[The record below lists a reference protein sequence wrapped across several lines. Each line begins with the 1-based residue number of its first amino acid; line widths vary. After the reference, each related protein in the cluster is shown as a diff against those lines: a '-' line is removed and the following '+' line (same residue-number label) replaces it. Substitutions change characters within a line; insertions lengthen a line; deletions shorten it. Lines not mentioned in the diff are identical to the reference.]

1 MLKNE
6 LEEIIE
12 KCDEDISMLVKN
24 LSSKEILFN
33 YNEEKIYP
41 SASIIKI
48 PIMIEA
54 LSKADDLQIPL
65 LSKIKIKDSDKI
77 DFSIITEQNLTQ
89 CTFLELITWMII
101 DSDNTATNVLI
112 DLLGMDKINERI
124 NSLGMN
130 NTKLQRKMMDFE
142 AIKEGGN
149 NSTSLKDML
158 IVMEG
163 LYRGEIIN
171 KEISKRAIDIMKNQR
186 DNSMLKRYIT
196 ENVVVANKTGELD
209 NLNNDVGI
217 FYIKRADYFI
227 GVFVHK
233 SQNNQKA
240 YEIIGKLS
248 KKVYDY
254 FIDNQ
259 NENSTYKLEFDYQY
273 SMFNDWILWIEQLSL
288 IED

>member
-1 MLKNE
+1 MLENE
-6 LEEIIE
+6 LKEIIE

-24 LSSKEILFN
+24 LSSDEILLN
-33 YNEEKIYP
+33 YNGEKIYP

-65 LSKIKIKDSDKI
+65 LSKIKIKDSDKV

-112 DLLGMDKINERI
+112 DLLAMDKINERI
-124 NSLGMN
+124 NSLAMKD
-130 NTKLQRKMMDFE
+130 TKLQRKMMDFE
-142 AIKEGGN
+142 AIKEGKN
-149 NSTSLKDML
+149 NYTSLKDML
-158 IVMEG
+158 VVMEG
-163 LYRGEIIN
+163 LYRGKIIN
-171 KEISKRAIDIMKNQR
+171 KEVSKRAIDIMKNQR

-217 FYIKRADYFI
+217 FYTKRADYFI
-227 GVFVHK
+227 GIFVHK
-233 SQNNQKA
+233 AQNNQKA
-240 YEIIGKLS
+240 HEIIGKLS

-259 NENSTYKLEFDYQY
+259 NENSTYKLKFDYQY
-273 SMFNDWILWIEQLSL
+273 SMFND
-288 IED
+288 

>member
-1 MLKNE
+1 MLENE
-6 LEEIIE
+6 LKEIIE

-24 LSSKEILFN
+24 LSRNEILLN

-54 LSKADDLQIPL
+54 LSKADDSQIPL
-65 LSKIKIKDSDKI
+65 LSKIKIKDSDKV
-77 DFSIITEQNLTQ
+77 DFSIITEQNLAQ

-124 NSLGMN
+124 NSLGMKS
-130 NTKLQRKMMDFE
+130 TELQRKMMDFE
-142 AIKEGGN
+142 AIKEGKN
-149 NSTSLKDML
+149 NSTSLKDMS
-158 IVMEG
+158 VAMEG
-163 LYRGEIIN
+163 LYRGKIIN
-171 KEISKRAIDIMKNQR
+171 KEVSKRAIDIMKNQR

-196 ENVVVANKTGELD
+196 DNVVVANKTGELD

-217 FYIKRADYFI
+217 FYTKRSDYFI
-227 GVFVHK
+227 GIFVHK
-233 SQNNQKA
+233 AQNNQKA
-240 YEIIGKLS
+240 REIIGKLS

-259 NENSTYKLEFDYQY
+259 NESSNYKLEFDYQY
-273 SMFNDWILWIEQLSL
+273 SMFND
-288 IED
+288 

>member
-1 MLKNE
+1 MLENE
-6 LEEIIE
+6 LKEIIE

-24 LSSKEILFN
+24 LSSDEILLN
-33 YNEEKIYP
+33 YNGEKIYP

-65 LSKIKIKDSDKI
+65 LSKIKIKDSDKV

-89 CTFLELITWMII
+89 CTVLELITWMII

-112 DLLGMDKINERI
+112 DLLAMDKINERI
-124 NSLGMN
+124 NSLAMKD
-130 NTKLQRKMMDFE
+130 TKLQRKMMDFE
-142 AIKEGGN
+142 AIKEGKN
-149 NSTSLKDML
+149 NYTSLKDML
-158 IVMEG
+158 VVMEG
-163 LYRGEIIN
+163 LYRGKIIN
-171 KEISKRAIDIMKNQR
+171 KEVSKRAIDIMKNQR

-217 FYIKRADYFI
+217 FYTKRADYFI
-227 GVFVHK
+227 GIFVHK
-233 SQNNQKA
+233 AQNNQKA
-240 YEIIGKLS
+240 HEIIGKLS

-259 NENSTYKLEFDYQY
+259 NENSTYKLKFDYQY
-273 SMFNDWILWIEQLSL
+273 SMFND
-288 IED
+288 

>member
-1 MLKNE
+1 MLENE
-6 LEEIIE
+6 LKEIIE

-24 LSSKEILFN
+24 LSSDEILLN
-33 YNEEKIYP
+33 YNGEKIYP

-65 LSKIKIKDSDKI
+65 LSKIKIKDSDKV
-77 DFSIITEQNLTQ
+77 DFSIITEQNLAQ

-124 NSLGMN
+124 NSLGMKS
-130 NTKLQRKMMDFE
+130 TELQRKMMDFE
-142 AIKEGGN
+142 AIKEGEN
-149 NSTSLKDML
+149 NSTSLKDMS
-158 IVMEG
+158 VAMEG
-163 LYRGEIIN
+163 LYRGKIIN
-171 KEISKRAIDIMKNQR
+171 KEVSKRAIDIMKNQR

-196 ENVVVANKTGELD
+196 DNVVVANKTGELD

-217 FYIKRADYFI
+217 FYTKRSDYFI
-227 GVFVHK
+227 GIFVHK
-233 SQNNQKA
+233 AQNNQKA
-240 YEIIGKLS
+240 REIIGKLS

-259 NENSTYKLEFDYQY
+259 NESSNYKLEFDYQY
-273 SMFNDWILWIEQLSL
+273 SMFND
-288 IED
+288 

>member
-1 MLKNE
+1 MLENE
-6 LEEIIE
+6 LKEIIE

-24 LSSKEILFN
+24 LSSNEILLN

-65 LSKIKIKDSDKI
+65 LSKIKIKDSDKV

-89 CTFLELITWMII
+89 CTVLELITWMII

-112 DLLGMDKINERI
+112 DLLAMDKINERI
-124 NSLGMN
+124 NSLAMKD
-130 NTKLQRKMMDFE
+130 TKLQRKMMDFE
-142 AIKEGGN
+142 AIKEGKN
-149 NSTSLKDML
+149 NYTSLKDML
-158 IVMEG
+158 VVMEG
-163 LYRGEIIN
+163 LYRGKIIN
-171 KEISKRAIDIMKNQR
+171 KEVSKRAIDIMKNQR

-217 FYIKRADYFI
+217 FYTKRADYFI
-227 GVFVHK
+227 GIFVHK
-233 SQNNQKA
+233 AQNNQKA
-240 YEIIGKLS
+240 HEIIGKLS

-259 NENSTYKLEFDYQY
+259 NENSTYKLKFDYQY
-273 SMFNDWILWIEQLSL
+273 SMFND
-288 IED
+288 

>member
-1 MLKNE
+1 MLENE
-6 LEEIIE
+6 LKEIIE

-24 LSSKEILFN
+24 LSSDEILLN
-33 YNEEKIYP
+33 YNGEKIYP

-65 LSKIKIKDSDKI
+65 LSKIKIKDSDKV

-89 CTFLELITWMII
+89 CTVLELITWMII

-112 DLLGMDKINERI
+112 DLLAMDKINERI
-124 NSLGMN
+124 NSLAMKD
-130 NTKLQRKMMDFE
+130 TKLQRKMMDFE
-142 AIKEGGN
+142 AIKEGKN
-149 NSTSLKDML
+149 NYTSLKDML
-158 IVMEG
+158 VVMEG
-163 LYRGEIIN
+163 LYRGKIIN
-171 KEISKRAIDIMKNQR
+171 KEVSKRAIDIMKNQR

-217 FYIKRADYFI
+217 FYTKRADYFI
-227 GVFVHK
+227 GIFVHK
-233 SQNNQKA
+233 AQNNQKA
-240 YEIIGKLS
+240 HEIIGKLS

-259 NENSTYKLEFDYQY
+259 NENSTYKLKFDYQY
-273 SMFNDWILWIEQLSL
+273 SMFNDWKLWIEQW
-288 IED
+288 